1 MITHLKPKFIL
12 NFRFSSKAWT
22 SLKRTEEAIQNWI
35 YKDFTLTVF
44 FENYNK
50 KDKMEVSI

>member
-50 KDKMEVSI
+50 KDKNGG